1 MHTESAPVGAKR
13 VAGVLAVVALM
24 ALTVW
29 RSFGGP
35 ASIFVAMIAAT
46 AVLVAIEFR
55 NIPSNLRATSLILLT
70 TSVLL
75 LPFARSPLVAV
86 QRGVF
91 ISCLLIALIASV
103 TLLARCA
110 MRSRAVHII
119 GSNLRAQTPGRRYG
133 SFAFAG
139 ELFSGM
145 LGMAGAN
152 IVMVMA
158 APPGEKHGERK
169 TSAIVAIMR
178 GFSAA
183 SFWSPMFGNMAILLT
198 LYPTLRWIEV
208 FPVGVAVA
216 QITLVVGILIHRFEM
231 QRGAAH
237 AEEEPPAGMA
247 TAAIPLLGAMLAF
260 LALVLTA
267 SRLSGISTTAAIV
280 LLGPWVAVALNIGM
294 SHKGMRLKEGTR
306 RLREDML
313 RFPALAS
320 EAILFIAAGCAGSV
334 MGDAFPASWVEGIGA
349 ALGGHPALGIAFLM
363 VGIMGIALCGIHP
376 VLTAVF
382 LASTITPDVLNL
394 PPLLHV
400 SAILTG
406 WGLSASLT
414 PFSVLSLTASRYAGD
429 SLYRISI
436 ARNWL
441 FALVN
446 LLLACAAL
454 TIVALFLR

>member
-1 MHTESAPVGAKR
+1 MHTESAPAGAAR
-13 VAGVLAVVALM
+13 VVGVLAVVVLM
-24 ALTVW
+24 ALTIW

-35 ASIFVAMIAAT
+35 PSLFAAMIAAT
-46 AVLVAIEFR
+46 AVLVAVEFR
-55 NIPSNLRATSLILLT
+55 NIPSNLRTTSLILLT
-70 TSVLL
+70 LSVLL
-75 LPFARSPLVAV
+75 LPFARSPLVAI

-91 ISCLLIALIASV
+91 ISCLLIALMASV
-103 TLLARCA
+103 MLLARCA
-110 MRSRAVHII
+110 LRSRVVHVI
-119 GSNLRAQTPGRRYG
+119 GSNLRAQRPGRRYG
-133 SFAFAG
+133 SFTFAG
-139 ELFSGM
+139 QLFSGM

-158 APPGEKHGERK
+158 APPGEPHGERK

-198 LYPTLRWIEV
+198 LYPTLRWSEV

-216 QITLVVGILIHRFEM
+216 QLTLIVGILIHRSEM
-231 QRGAAH
+231 QRGGAH
-237 AEEEPPAGMA
+237 VEEAPPSGMA
-247 TAAIPLLGAMLAF
+247 AAAIPLLGAMLAF
-260 LALVLTA
+260 LAIVLTA
-267 SRLSGISTTAAIV
+267 SRLLGISTTAAIV

-294 SHKGMRLKEGTR
+294 SHRGRRLKEGLR

-313 RFPALAS
+313 RFPGLAS

-334 MGDAFPASWVEGIGA
+334 MGDAFPASWVAAIGA
-349 ALGGHPALGIAFLM
+349 SLGNHPAFGVAFLM
-363 VGIMGIALCGIHP
+363 FGIMGVALCGIHP

-382 LASTITPDVLNL
+382 LASTITPEVLGL

-429 SLYRISI
+429 SLYRISM
-436 ARNWL
+436 ARNAV

-446 LLLACAAL
+446 SSLACVVL
-454 TIVALFLR
+454 TAVALVLD

>member
-13 VAGVLAVVALM
+13 VVGVLAVIALM

-35 ASIFVAMIAAT
+35 STIFMAMIAAT
-46 AVLVAIEFR
+46 ATLVTLEFR
-55 NIPSNLRATSLILLT
+55 NIPSNLRTTSLILLA
-70 TSVLL
+70 TSVAL
-75 LPFARSPLVAV
+75 LPFARSPVAAI

-91 ISCLLIALIASV
+91 ISCLLIALMASV
-103 TLLARCA
+103 MLLARCA
-110 MRSRAVHII
+110 LRSRVVHII
-119 GSNLRAQTPGRRYG
+119 GSNLRAQKPGRRYG
-133 SFAFAG
+133 SFTFAG
-139 ELFSGM
+139 QLFSGM

-178 GFSAA
+178 GFSGA

-198 LYPTLRWIEV
+198 LYPTLRWSEV
-208 FPVGVAVA
+208 FPVGVGVA
-216 QITLVVGILIHRFEM
+216 QVTLIVGILLHRFERQQAGM
-231 QRGAAH
+231 H
-237 AEEEPPAGMA
+237 TEEEPPSGMVA
-247 TAAIPLLGAMLAF
+247 AAIPLLGAMIAF
-260 LALVLTA
+260 LALVLVA
-267 SRLSGISTTAAIV
+267 SRLAAISTTAAIV
-280 LLGPWVAVALNIGM
+280 LLGPWIAVALHIGM
-294 SHKGMRLKEGTR
+294 SHRGMRLKEGMR

-313 RFPALAS
+313 RFPGLAS

-334 MGDAFPASWVEGIGA
+334 MGDAFPASWVEAIGA
-349 ALGGHPALGIAFLM
+349 TLGGHPSLGIAFLM
-363 VGIMGIALCGIHP
+363 FGIMAIALCGIHP

-382 LASTITPDVLNL
+382 LASTITPDVLQL

-446 LLLACAAL
+446 SLLGCAVL
-454 TIVALFLR
+454 TVVALFMR